1 MITSDSA
8 IIFLI
13 LLFFA
18 VVLLVEGA
26 FLYYRDVYAPR
37 TRVNRRLEML
47 KSGALAEEIQASL
60 VRNAQQRSRSL
71 GATILNKL
79 ELKLTQAGMRMTAER
94 LLMIMGVATLG
105 IGVAMPL
112 LLGFMDMMGSFSA
125 LILVVIFA
133 VSVGIVLPLTLIDRK
148 ATQRIKKFEEQFPVA
163 LDIFVRGLR
172 AGHPVT
178 GALDLLVEEM
188 PDPIG
193 SEFAMVVAEISYGY
207 DLRDALGNLANRI
220 QTTDIQMFGV
230 SVAIQSETGGN
241 LADILEGLSRV
252 IRERAS
258 MVLKVRAMASEGKM
272 TGYVL
277 GGLPLLTF
285 AGIFATNPSFFLDV
299 ADEPLFLPGI
309 LALSTLYI
317 LGIVSIRRMI
327 DLKV

>member
-1 MITSDSA
+1 MITSDGA

-37 TRVNRRLEML
+37 TRVNHRLEML
-47 KSGALAEEIQASL
+47 KSGAMAEQIEASL
-60 VRNAQQRSRSL
+60 VRNSQQRKPSI
-71 GATILNKL
+71 GAQILNRL

-94 LLMIMGVATLG
+94 LLMVMGMATLG
-105 IGVAMPL
+105 IGVALPL
-112 LLGFMDMMGSFSA
+112 LLGFMDMMGSLSA
-125 LILVVIFA
+125 IILVVIFA

-193 SEFAMVVAEISYGY
+193 SEFAMVAAEISYGY

-220 QTTDIQMFGV
+220 QTTDVQMFGV

-241 LADILEGLSRV
+241 LSDILEGLSRV

-285 AGIFATNPSFFLDV
+285 AGIFMTKPSFFLDV
-299 ADEPLFLPGI
+299 VDEPLFLPGI

>member
-1 MITSDSA
+1 MITSDTT

-18 VVLLVEGA
+18 VVLLAEGA

-37 TRVNRRLEML
+37 TRVNHRLEML
-47 KSGALAEEIQASL
+47 KSGAMAEQIQASL
-60 VRNAQQRSRSL
+60 VRNAQQRNRSI
-71 GATILNKL
+71 GAKILNRL
-79 ELKLTQAGMRMTAER
+79 ELKLTQAGMSLTAER
-94 LLMIMGVATLG
+94 LLTIMGVATLG
-105 IGVAMPL
+105 IGVALPL
-112 LLGFMDMMGSFSA
+112 VLGFMDMMGSISA
-125 LILVVIFA
+125 LLLVVVFA
-133 VSVGIVLPLTLIDRK
+133 VIVGIVLPLSVIDRK
-148 ATQRIKKFEEQFPVA
+148 ATKRIKKFEEQFPVA

-207 DLRDALGNLANRI
+207 DLRDALNNLGNRI
-220 QTTDIQMFGV
+220 QTTDIQMFAV

-241 LADILEGLSRV
+241 LSDILEGLSRV

-277 GGLPLLTF
+277 GALPLLTF
-285 AGIFATNPSFFLDV
+285 AGIFVSNPSFFLDV
-299 ADEPLFLPGI
+299 MDEPLFLPSFLG
-309 LALSTLYI
+309 LVMLYI

>member
-1 MITSDSA
+1 MMSSDGA

-13 LLFFA
+13 LLFFT

-26 FLYYRDVYAPR
+26 VLYYRDVYAPR

-60 VRNAQQRSRSL
+60 VRNGQQRSRSL
-71 GATILNKL
+71 GANILNKL
-79 ELKLTQAGMRMTAER
+79 EVKLTQAGMRMTAER
-94 LLMIMGVATLG
+94 LLMSMGVATLG
-105 IGVAMPL
+105 IGLALPL
-112 LLGFMDMMGSFSA
+112 LLGFMDMIGSLSA
-125 LILVVIFA
+125 VFLVVIFA
-133 VSVGIVLPLTLIDRK
+133 VSVGIVLPLTILDRK

-252 IRERAS
+252 IRERQS
-258 MVLKVRAMASEGKM
+258 MVLKVRALSSEGKM

-277 GGLPLLTF
+277 GTLPLLTF
-285 AGIFATNPSFFLDV
+285 GSIFITNPSFYLDV
-299 ADEPLFLPGI
+299 ADDPLFLPGMI
-309 LALSTLYI
+309 ALSFLYV

>member
-1 MITSDSA
+1 MIASESA

-60 VRNAQQRSRSL
+60 VRNAQKRTKSL
-71 GATILNKL
+71 GASMLNKL

-94 LLMIMGVATLG
+94 LLMSMAVATLV

-112 LLGFMDMMGSFSA
+112 LLGFMEMITSISA
-125 LILVVIFA
+125 VIIVVIFA
-133 VSVGIVLPLTLIDRK
+133 VSVGVVLPLTLIDRK

-207 DLRDALGNLANRI
+207 DLRDALNNLANRI
-220 QTTDIQMFGV
+220 QTTDVQMFGV

-241 LADILEGLSRV
+241 LSDILEGLSRV

-258 MVLKVRAMASEGKM
+258 MVLKVRAMSSEGKM

-277 GGLPLLTF
+277 GALPLLTF
-285 AGIFATNPSFFLDV
+285 AGIFVTNPSFFLDV

-309 LALSTLYI
+309 LGLSTLYI